1 MGEGIKN
8 HSVGTIIIETF
19 ISYPSTRC
27 TQGAIGRDGHR
38 VQEAGVTNVVCLQLA
53 VSQVPHLGAKN
64 RKTIGQHT
72 IPI

>member
-1 MGEGIKN
+1 MGEEIKN
-8 HSVGTIIIETF
+8 HSAGTIIIKRF

-27 TQGAIGRDGHR
+27 TQGAVRRDGHR

-53 VSQVPHLGAKN
+53 VSQVPHLGPKN
-64 RKTIGQHT
+64 RKTIGQDS

>member
-8 HSVGTIIIETF
+8 HSVRTIIIKFT
-19 ISYPSTRC
+19 SYPSTRC
-27 TQGAIGRDGHR
+27 TQGAIRRDGHR

-64 RKTIGQHT
+64 RKTIGQDT